1 MIEEWMECHYT
12 DPLLSEMVV
21 WYLRGRGRR
30 KLLQYPGL
38 PPSLKGLAQ
47 MQDRIGWRNFTEGKL
62 AVHFR
67 QIQRNF
73 LFQEDTQLTADS
85 WMKGLVGKLLA
96 MTHAQW
102 IFRCISKHHRTKGTK
117 VLRANDDLLRE
128 IDRQLDMGV
137 ECVSEADKWMLE
149 IDVVQLASF
158 SLAEKQYW
166 LHAVEAARQ
175 AGTRA
180 MELTEGATNDWN
192 EIIRDENFTHL
203 PTTTPIP
210 TEGDTGS
217 MPTPCSP
224 TNPTGSDHSSPS
236 TATTPIPTEGDSGG
250 MPASSLPIN
259 PTGSIHPSAT
269 TQGTVHSKVE
279 RP

>member
-1 MIEEWMECHYT
+1 
-12 DPLLSEMVV
+12 
-21 WYLRGRGRR
+21 
-30 KLLQYPGL
+30 
-38 PPSLKGLAQ
+38 
-47 MQDRIGWRNFTEGKL
+47 
-62 AVHFR
+62 
-67 QIQRNF
+67 
-73 LFQEDTQLTADS
+73 
-85 WMKGLVGKLLA
+85 
-96 MTHAQW
+96 
-102 IFRCISKHHRTKGTK
+102 
-117 VLRANDDLLRE
+117 
-128 IDRQLDMGV
+128 MGV

-210 TEGDTGS
+210 TEGDTGN

-236 TATTPIPTEGDSGG
+236 TATTPISTEGDTGG
-250 MPASSLPIN
+250 MPAHYLPIN
-259 PTGSIHPSAT
+259 PTGSNHSSAIP
-269 TQGTVHSKVE
+269 QGTVQSEEE